1 MKTKTIYLASN
12 NIDDDGDFNQKAFE
26 KEEDVIDFCKKH
38 NAEPYN
44 EDWGCHEITYY
55 YSGI

>member
-1 MKTKTIYLASN
+1 MMKKKTIYLAVD

-26 KEEDVIDFCKKH
+26 TEQDVIAFCKER

-44 EDWGCHEITYY
+44 EDWRWHAITYY
-55 YSGI
+55 YR